1 MVSIA
6 VSNSAA
12 LNYFSSS
19 EEWQLTPN
27 TTVKLKAFN
36 RNWNTCIYELFC
48 RGVYV
53 SDRTITS
60 KLLQIISTFFL
71 LGSYVDWKKIMDEFA
86 WRDRMSKSSQDHF
99 SEVQEVYDFLLGVA
113 GSELPSPMTL
123 FSSLFIFYLLRNR
136 KFWQQK
142 FCCCGFAFV
151 ERFATG
157 RQLWTVRRAEAT
169 LLRAICQR

>member
-1 MVSIA
+1 
-6 VSNSAA
+6 
-12 LNYFSSS
+12 
-19 EEWQLTPN
+19 
-27 TTVKLKAFN
+27 
-36 RNWNTCIYELFC
+36 
-48 RGVYV
+48 
-53 SDRTITS
+53 
-60 KLLQIISTFFL
+60 
-71 LGSYVDWKKIMDEFA
+71 
-86 WRDRMSKSSQDHF
+86 MSKSSQDHF

-142 FCCCGFAFV
+142 FCCCGFAFM